1 MGFFDDLDKKVS
13 KFGLDAVQKSQNIS
27 EVAQITA
34 TIKNLEFQKK
44 GYYEEIGRN
53 VYQRYLEE
61 KREEDR
67 ELCRKLIATDHTIQE
82 YKNKINKIKGV
93 VICPTCNHVIPKGN
107 VFCSNCGTRIQN
119 ETETESVETV
129 FCRNC
134 GSAVEEFAKFC
145 VNCGSNLEMQTVER
159 SEEPHIPDL
168 YDGEAQIAQEG
179 ITIKICPNCGCVI
192 EGESAFCEECGTA
205 LDM

>member
-34 TIKNLEFQKK
+34 MIKNLEFQKK

-53 VYQRYLEE
+53 VYQRYLVEN
-61 KREEDR
+61 REEDR
-67 ELCRKLIATDHTIQE
+67 ELCRKLIATDHIIQE
-82 YKNKINKIKGV
+82 YKNKINKVKGV
-93 VICPTCNHVIPKGN
+93 VICPTCNHVISKGN
-107 VFCSNCGTRIQN
+107 IFCSNCGTRIPK
-119 ETETESVETV
+119 EIESVEPA

-134 GSAVEEFAKFC
+134 GSAVDEYAKFC

-159 SEEPHIPDL
+159 SEEPQIPDL
-168 YDGEAQIAQEG
+168 YEKDAQIAQEG
-179 ITIKICPNCGCVI
+179 ITIKICPNCGNVT
-192 EGESAFCEECGTA
+192 EGEPAFCEECGAA